1 MTTLTIKDA
10 FTLHN
15 IKQHRLVEILR
26 ESQIFVS
33 KATISGLVTHN
44 RWPPLIDSNAIKLA
58 LKQLFKGLV
67 KKEDLKE
74 MLNQAP
80 RVGVNCQPPV
90 YGVISL
96 LSKYK
101 LSQAD
106 MQRALKNTDITLS
119 ASAITQILRHG
130 NWPKTIDAEVIKAAI
145 NDYLSSY
152 ATQKEIDHVWNEN
165 RQANRKPKEVAASR
179 SKAVTKTIILD
190 QPEQQMLNPNTMRH
204 FKLTRHPFENEIR
217 SEDDLFMSDQQI
229 LLREAMVQAA
239 LGGSIFAVTGECGA
253 GKTEVRKGFLEYIHR
268 NHPEIQVIEPMVINK
283 KRLTP
288 EMIFDAIAE
297 DLNITNM
304 PAGLERRARKV
315 DAALRR
321 SVKTGN
327 RHVLVIEEAHDLT
340 NNVIKQLKRIW
351 ELSDG
356 FTRLISIIL
365 IGQPELESILAPS
378 NYEVREFARRCNM
391 MKVYPLGHS
400 ITEYIAHKFQRCN
413 VNYLN
418 VIEPSAIA
426 ALQERM
432 KAKISYGMTAKAH
445 EHQDMSYPLIVNNWL
460 VIAMNLANELGEP
473 KVTSEMVKE
482 IK

>member
-1 MTTLTIKDA
+1 MR
-10 FTLHN
+10 
-15 IKQHRLVEILR
+15 IKQAVFGVIEVLDKYEVKQTNL
-26 ESQIFVS
+26 QV
-33 KATISGLVTHN
+33 
-44 RWPPLIDSNAIKLA
+44 A
-58 LKQLFKGLV
+58 LK
-67 KKEDLKE
+67 EA
-74 MLNQAP
+74 N
-80 RVGVNCQPPV
+80 VN
-90 YGVISL
+90 
-96 LSKYK
+96 
-101 LSQAD
+101 
-106 MQRALKNTDITLS
+106 LS
-119 ASAITQILRHG
+119 ATAISQILRHG
-130 NWPKTIDAEVIKAAI
+130 IWPKSYARELIVSKI
-145 NDYLSSY
+145 NDWVSSF
-152 ATQKEIDHVWNEN
+152 AKPGEVEKMWNERSSAVN
-165 RQANRKPKEVAASR
+165 KRVGEPAKTQAVAA
-179 SKAVTKTIILD
+179 KPFTIFE
-190 QPEQQMLNPNTMRH
+190 QPESQMLNPNTMRH

-217 SEDDLFMSDQQI
+217 SEDDLFMSDQQV

-315 DAALRR
+315 DTALRR
-321 SVKTGN
+321 SVKAGN

-365 IGQPELESILAPS
+365 IGQPELETILAPS